1 MRCVRCGSIDDK
13 VVDSR
18 LAKDGSSIRRRRE
31 CLHCGRRFTTYETL
45 EQATLSVVKRDGR
58 REEFSREKLFRG
70 IVKACEKR
78 PVSIDMLDR
87 AVEDLVVELQA
98 DGVREVPSQ
107 TIGNKVMSALR
118 EIDPVAYVRYAS
130 VYRKFT
136 DVGEFL
142 NEIQTLE
149 DLAATRRAE
158 QQELFPSSPR
168 GNKS

>member
-31 CLHCGRRFTTYETL
+31 CLNCSHRFTTYEIL

-58 REEFSREKLFRG
+58 REEFSRDKLFRG

-78 PVSIDMLDR
+78 PVSMDVLDR

-107 TIGNKVMSALR
+107 TIGNKVMSTLR
-118 EIDPVAYVRYAS
+118 DIDPVAYVRYAS

-142 NEIQTLE
+142 NEIQSLE
-149 DLAATRRAE
+149 ALAESRRAE
-158 QQELFPSSPR
+158 QQELFPSSPIKK
-168 GNKS
+168 N